1 MPFPITVITSPSV
14 HIENLSSFTTLTT
27 ALSHIIN
34 TSISTIHASLSSN
47 VDVGSFR
54 GAVSEVV
61 GGAHFEHENYIVS
74 QRCASIVPV
83 FLSLEVILVVTLLNI
98 DQSGGLLIDS
108 YFWAELTIKGS
119 VDIANILER
128 HILSLINVLAYTI
141 AVSAAVNVVHHSL
154 KISLEC
160 DDCIVDACAV
170 EGGDRWTYFLVL
182 VYVETV
188 LDQC

>member
-119 VDIANILER
+119 VDIANILKGDV
-128 HILSLINVLAYTI
+128 LKSINVLADAI
-141 AVSAAVNVVHHSL
+141 AVSTAIKVVKYCLNVTL
-154 KISLEC
+154 KGNDRL
-160 DDCIVDACAV
+160 VYACAV
-170 EGGDRWTYFLVL
+170 ERGDRWTYLLIL
-182 VYVETV
+182 VYE
-188 LDQC
+188 